1 VVVLTPCIT
10 IVPGFTPPIKEP
22 DGKLTASPD
31 ADILAS
37 PI

>member
-1 VVVLTPCIT
+1 VVATTPCIT

-22 DGKLTASPD
+22 DGKLTESPD
-31 ADILAS
+31 ADILAL